1 MKKVLLTLL
10 TVILVLG
17 LFAAAGYVG
26 YRFGLM
32 RGAQITANAGSPNGV
47 PNPGVRPFDNFDRH
61 GPMHSFG
68 DDFGRGPRHGFGMR
82 GFPMMG
88 MGFGFFSPLMF
99 LARIFVLALFVWFIY
114 WLFTRS
120 GWRLTRTVPVT
131 ETQSK
136 PAETE
141 AEAKAE

>member
-10 TVILVLG
+10 TVIVVLG

-26 YRFGLM
+26 YRFGFM
-32 RGAQITANAGSPNGV
+32 QGAQITANASAPNGV
-47 PNPGVRPFDNFDRH
+47 PNPGVRPFDNFDRR
-61 GPMHSFG
+61 GMPMQNFG
-68 DDFGRGPRHGFGMR
+68 DHFGRGLRR
-82 GFPMMG
+82 GFPRMG
-88 MGFGFFSPLMF
+88 MGFGFFFPLM
-99 LARIFVLALFVWFIY
+99 LLGRIFVLALILWFIY

-131 ETQSK
+131 EPPSTK

-141 AEAKAE
+141 VEVKEE